1 MERYLYFTDPSGAA
15 VPDGDAEIAMYP
27 TSSVTCIFAA
37 SATTT
42 TINMVPR
49 DGTETTEDVITL
61 THTSGGNKVV
71 IDGLV
76 SMINAEK
83 NNNPF
88 QVVADDANG
97 VYNIAGVTA
106 CNITSADGD

>member
-1 MERYLYFTDPSGAA
+1 MERYLYFTDPAGSATS
-15 VPDGDAEIAMYP
+15 DGDAEIAMYP
-27 TSSVTCIFAA
+27 TSSVTCMFAA

-42 TINMVPR
+42 KINMVPR
-49 DGTETTEDVITL
+49 DGTETTEDIITL
-61 THTSGGNKVV
+61 THASGGSKDV
-71 IDGLV
+71 IDALV

-83 NNNPF
+83 NKHPF

-106 CNITSADGD
+106 CDITTAD